1 VGGLSYTPIKLADIA
16 AAPLQV
22 IQSEAVSIPAGDT
35 KTVSISVP
43 TNKVLI
49 VKKITVE
56 GSGADI
62 KIASVAVDG
71 AAASPSGVDLGATS
85 YDFEEAFGAKAL
97 ARSSVSIVASN
108 GGADAEDAYLNVY
121 ALVVDEVYA
130 AKREAY

>member
-1 VGGLSYTPIKLADIA
+1 MSYTPIKLADIA

-22 IQSEAVSIPAGDT
+22 IQSAAVSIAAGGT
-35 KTVSISVP
+35 GTVSVTVP
-43 TNKVLI
+43 TNKVLL

-71 AAASPSGVDLGATS
+71 AAASPSGVALAATS
-85 YDFEEAFGAKAL
+85 YDFEAAFGAKAL
-97 ARSSVSIVASN
+97 ARSNVSIVASN
-108 GGADAEDAYLNVY
+108 AGAAAENAILNVY

-130 AKREAY
+130 AKREAF